1 MRKGERGGEEGIK
14 EKRGVLELGG
24 WEGVGL
30 WKGLVGRRMQK
41 KCSGKS
47 REENCYWTGYLN
59 LQNIVQIESLIRMRE
74 ALNTAFTIKNAHLQ
88 YSGASG

>member
-1 MRKGERGGEEGIK
+1 M
-14 EKRGVLELGG
+14 LELGG

-47 REENCYWTGYLN
+47 HEEN
-59 LQNIVQIESLIRMRE
+59 
-74 ALNTAFTIKNAHLQ
+74 
-88 YSGASG
+88 